1 MKTVSQLSLFVYNNT
16 KLPLERI
23 NRITEIIYRQEKIAR
38 GRITNLI
45 CSSDYTIK
53 KLNRIYRNIDKTT
66 DVLSFPFDEKDLLG
80 EIYISLRRTEV
91 QASRYKVTFNDEFVR
106 LFVHGMFHLA
116 GYDHIK
122 ENDRKIMEAL
132 ERRLLDRY

>member
-1 MKTVSQLSLFVYNNT
+1 MKTVSQLSLFVYNDT

-23 NRITEIIYRQEKIAR
+23 NRITETIYRQEKIKT

-45 CSSDYTIK
+45 CCSDYTIK
-53 KLNRIYRNIDKTT
+53 KLNRLYRNIDRTT
-66 DVLSFPFDEKDLLG
+66 DVLSFPFAENDLLG
-80 EIYISLRRTEV
+80 EIYISLHRTEV
-91 QASRYKVTFNDEFVR
+91 QARRYKVTFDDEFVR

-132 ERRLLDRY
+132 ELRLLDRY